1 MPQQKRNYLTGNKN
15 LANIALLMLT
25 SLTFSPAYALNGVEL
40 TAQIRECPTE
50 AGNESAVLAS
60 AGLAIASGL
69 VVNLV
74 GQAVDAVTNYLT
86 KEQASTSS
94 AFIAL
99 TQDQESSLLNGRKCL
114 YTFANTLPL
123 KNYLDG
129 KMVSVN
135 MINFIRR
142 KKLTPFFSVISFEK
156 DYSSINTESSFYKPR
171 VDSFIYQSFLDNGC
185 PLLRSCNKRDVAISL
200 VITNPRSPS
209 GTLNRAFPLEIVFP
223 NATPQSIDATLS
235 NYPIRKDIN
244 GKDVKYMHQDFAW
257 FSHDD
262 TSLSPSNL
270 TFVLTETSKP
280 GAFAKVLST
289 ALKSNK
295 DLITKSVESYVSE
308 KPTTLS
314 EKRTLA
320 DSAFEEYKKYA
331 LLHQTA
337 RTMFDSGL
345 EKTNEYQLMK
355 RRVNLQLQIS
365 KAAWSAASV
374 TQKLQEL
381 PELP

>member
-142 KKLTPFFSVISFEK
+142 KKRI
-156 DYSSINTESSFYKPR
+156 
-171 VDSFIYQSFLDNGC
+171 
-185 PLLRSCNKRDVAISL
+185 
-200 VITNPRSPS
+200 
-209 GTLNRAFPLEIVFP
+209 
-223 NATPQSIDATLS
+223 
-235 NYPIRKDIN
+235 
-244 GKDVKYMHQDFAW
+244 
-257 FSHDD
+257 
-262 TSLSPSNL
+262 
-270 TFVLTETSKP
+270 
-280 GAFAKVLST
+280 
-289 ALKSNK
+289 ALK
-295 DLITKSVESYVSE
+295 
-308 KPTTLS
+308 TTLS
-314 EKRTLA
+314 TL
-320 DSAFEEYKKYA
+320 
-331 LLHQTA
+331 L
-337 RTMFDSGL
+337 R
-345 EKTNEYQLMK
+345 
-355 RRVNLQLQIS
+355 LQLGCIRNEIVL
-365 KAAWSAASV
+365 KWFA
-374 TQKLQEL
+374 
-381 PELP
+381 PEILKSLNLKRIKFLFF